1 MHEPELF
8 KLTQAYLRRYLYFV
22 FRLILMP
29 MSNGA
34 VQYFSLGSP
43 KAVLDQLN
51 FSHAFADKSEPQ
63 LIQLLICAI
72 SYDPAL
78 KL

>member
-1 MHEPELF
+1 
-8 KLTQAYLRRYLYFV
+8 
-22 FRLILMP
+22 MP